1 MEHCSVNTTMKGEG
15 GYQVKLPVKATNRS
29 REFAP
34 AAEIPAV
41 TITKPDRKMFF
52 FHLMYGFCLP
62 DRSASPVPFSR
73 IRMAGNNCRGVDN
86 NMAREYKNCTAFT
99 NARDK
104 SCDWVEVPN
113 LSLEVGK
120 R

>member
-1 MEHCSVNTTMKGEG
+1 M
-15 GYQVKLPVKATNRS
+15 YQVKLPVKATNRS
-29 REFAP
+29 SEFAP

-41 TITKPDRKMFF
+41 MTTNADRKMFF

-62 DRSASPVPFSR
+62 DPSARPVPFSR
-73 IRMAGNNCRGVDN
+73 IRMAGNNCSGVDN

-99 NARDK
+99 NAR
-104 SCDWVEVPN
+104 SEYCDWREVPN
-113 LSLEVGK
+113 LSPEEGK